1 MCGKAGAWALR
12 YHRFKG
18 QNRRNHKQTAPQ
30 ASLGGS
36 SLRAKTT
43 RRHVLAGSA
52 VAVFGSALPV
62 ASSRAQDRHA
72 RFKGQTVVFSVPD
85 HPHYDAM
92 LKLLPQ
98 FTAETGIKVEV
109 ARDNILRMKHV
120 QMADLGKAQSSFDL
134 VTFIATWKGEY
145 VKKKLIAPLE
155 GFFANRQLADP
166 DYAFADLVPRYVQ
179 NIGLVGGPKGYL
191 PGPGAALYGVPYGAE
206 TSVLAYRRDLL
217 AKHGFAPP
225 RNYAELSKLLEPL
238 QRKTGLGALTS
249 RGQTGHNCVHAWL
262 LHFNALGGRFFDDQ
276 WMPLFHRREGV
287 QALELLKRI
296 AETGPKGIPQFSYND
311 MLASFL
317 QGESVMYLDST
328 AVFGAVRSSPLSKVE
343 GKVSFA
349 LHPQGT
355 RYASQ
360 SGGLGLAIARNSARS
375 EAAFLLMQWLTSK
388 AQDKAVVRHG
398 GGPSR
403 VSTLADADMVRQFPE
418 FITLK
423 EQLRYVDLDWRP
435 IIAEWDEINTGPLGA
450 AIHQGMTGI
459 KPADKALGDIVR
471 RVNDIMTAAGFH

>member
-1 MCGKAGAWALR
+1 MFSRAVS
-12 YHRFKG
+12 
-18 QNRRNHKQTAPQ
+18 RRKLL
-30 ASLGGS
+30 S
-36 SLRAKTT
+36 
-43 RRHVLAGSA
+43 GSA
-52 VAVFGSALPV
+52 LTLFGSALPL

-72 RFKGQTVVFSVPD
+72 RFKGQTVAFSIPD

-120 QMADLGKAQSSFDL
+120 QMAELAKPQSSLDL
-134 VTFIATWKGEY
+134 VTYIVTWKGEY

-155 GFFANRQLADP
+155 GFLNNRQLADP
-166 DYAFADLVPRYVQ
+166 DYAFGDLVPRYVQ

-191 PGPGAALYGVPYGAE
+191 PGPGAKLYGLPYGAE
-206 TSVLAYRRDLL
+206 TSVLAYRRDVFE
-217 AKHGFAPP
+217 KHGFAPP
-225 RNYAELSKLLEPL
+225 RTYAELADLLGPL
-238 QRKTGLGALTS
+238 HDKTGMGALTS
-249 RGQTGHNCVHAWL
+249 RGQSGHNCVHAWL

-276 WMPLFHRREGV
+276 WMPLFHRSEGV
-287 QALELLKRI
+287 QALELLKHI
-296 AETGPKGIPQFSYND
+296 ADTGPKGIPQFSYND
-311 MLASFL
+311 SLASFL
-317 QGESVMYLDST
+317 QGESAMYLDST

-343 GKVSFA
+343 GKVSYV
-349 LHPQGT
+349 LHPRGT

-375 EAAFLLMQWLTSK
+375 EAAFLLLQWLTSK

-423 EQLRYVDLDWRP
+423 EQLRYSEPDWRP
-435 IIAEWDEINTGPLGA
+435 IIAEWDDINTGPLGA
-450 AIHQGMTGI
+450 AVYQGMTGA
-459 KPADKALGDIVR
+459 KPADKALSDIVR
-471 RVNDIMTAAGFH
+471 RVNDIMAAAGYR